1 MCGVV
6 DVVVDV
12 VQKLL
17 AVTMLRDD
25 DDLSKNVTS
34 ISVVGI
40 CKQIHM
46 QCPWGHEIVVS

>member
-6 DVVVDV
+6 DVVV

-17 AVTMLRDD
+17 AVTTLRDD

-40 CKQIHM
+40 M
-46 QCPWGHEIVVS
+46 QTNSSAVPTGP

>member
-6 DVVVDV
+6 DVVV

-17 AVTMLRDD
+17 AVTTLRDDD

-40 CKQIHM
+40 M
-46 QCPWGHEIVVS
+46 QTNSSAVPTGP